1 MIDPIASAAFAALV
15 ERRGGDVIVLV
26 DETLRIVRA
35 GAEAAE
41 LAERPGEQITG
52 MSLIAAFGSAT
63 LDAVARQALTSG
75 EVVTGE
81 ADLGHLGGRRFSVD
95 AVPLAADGLVLSLHD
110 VTALRRMERVR
121 RDFVANIGHELRTP
135 LTSIKLLSETLTS
148 GAVDDPATTRDFATQ
163 IEREAD
169 HLAQLV
175 DELLDLSMIESGQ
188 TRLAV
193 EALDPEEAVAACV
206 QRIGPVAE
214 RRDIMVRRLE
224 PPAEG
229 VRALADPSR
238 LGQALI
244 NLTHNAV
251 KYSHHGGEV
260 RVGWEPIDGIVRL
273 HRRRRRY
280 RRPGL
285 APAPDLRALLQGR
298 SLARTGARRG
308 AARRERR
315 ARPGDRSAHRRSARW
330 LRGNDLRGRVWGPP
344 SGSRCRRRPPT
355 QLPLAPHGPG
365 SGASRW
371 SAATSRPSESMLR
384 AQVEPFGFG
393 NDVSTG

>member
-1 MIDPIASAAFAALV
+1 VIDPIASAAFSALV
-15 ERRGGDVIVLV
+15 ERRGGDVILLV
-26 DETLRIVRA
+26 DEMLRIMRA

-41 LAERPGEQITG
+41 LAERPNEEIAG
-52 MSLIAAFGSAT
+52 MSLIAAFGSAA
-63 LDAVARQALTSG
+63 LDAVARQALASG
-75 EVVTGE
+75 KVVSGE

-95 AVPLAADGLVLSLHD
+95 AVPLASDGLVLSLHD

-135 LTSIKLLSETLTS
+135 LTSIKLLSETMTS
-148 GAVDDPATTRDFATQ
+148 GAVDDAATTRDFATQ

-193 EALDPEEAVAACV
+193 EALDPEEAVAACI

-214 RRDIMVRRLE
+214 RREVTVRRL
-224 PPAEG
+224 PPPIEG

-260 RVGWEPIDGIVRL
+260 RLGWEPADGMIRFTVADDGIGVPDS
-273 HRRRRRY
+273 HQRRIFERFYKVDRSRA
-280 RRPGL
+280 REREAAPLGGSAGLGL
-285 APAPDLRALLQGR
+285 AIVRHIAEAHGGAVGLVSEEGIGSTFWIEVPAA
-298 SLARTGARRG
+298 
-308 AARRERR
+308 
-315 ARPGDRSAHRRSARW
+315 
-330 LRGNDLRGRVWGPP
+330 PP
-344 SGSRCRRRPPT
+344 
-355 QLPLAPHGPG
+355 A
-365 SGASRW
+365 
-371 SAATSRPSESMLR
+371 
-384 AQVEPFGFG
+384 
-393 NDVSTG
+393 

>member
-15 ERRGGDVIVLV
+15 ERRGGDVILLV

-35 GAEAAE
+35 GSEAAE
-41 LAERPGEQITG
+41 LAERPGEQIAG

-95 AVPLAADGLVLSLHD
+95 AVPLASDGLVLSLHD

-148 GAVDDPATTRDFATQ
+148 GAVDDPETTRDFATQ

-214 RRDIMVRRLE
+214 RREITVRRLE

-229 VRALADPSR
+229 AQALADPAR

-244 NLTHNAV
+244 NLAHNAV

-260 RVGWEPIDGIVRL
+260 RVGWAPLKGMVRFTVADDGIGVPDS
-273 HRRRRRY
+273 HQRRIFERFYKVDRSRA
-280 RRPGL
+280 RERDAAQLGGSAGLGL
-285 APAPDLRALLQGR
+285 AIVRHIAEAHGGSVGMVSEEGVGSTFWIEVPAAP
-298 SLARTGARRG
+298 
-308 AARRERR
+308 
-315 ARPGDRSAHRRSARW
+315 SA
-330 LRGNDLRGRVWGPP
+330 
-344 SGSRCRRRPPT
+344 
-355 QLPLAPHGPG
+355 
-365 SGASRW
+365 
-371 SAATSRPSESMLR
+371 
-384 AQVEPFGFG
+384 
-393 NDVSTG
+393 